1 MLVLTFFPQKTQE
14 TNDEVNEKLREKE
27 ELLIESER
35 ERNALHERLTAL
47 ELERQLSMIQYQEE
61 MGTSVMAVT
70 TQVCTSYT
78 TI

>member
-1 MLVLTFFPQKTQE
+1 M
-14 TNDEVNEKLREKE
+14 
-27 ELLIESER
+27 IESER

-70 TQVCTSYT
+70 TQVCNSYT

>member
-35 ERNALHERLTAL
+35 EHSALHERLTAL